1 MICWNFLR
9 GERDNVAKLKK
20 DKKIIASHLCYTDLV
35 YSRINKKLSLN
46 LNRKQIEELI
56 LNIVSDTPVNSF
68 KQRGKNIYVI
78 NDIAKVS
85 ITINSYTNRV
95 ITVDRL

>member
-1 MICWNFLR
+1 
-9 GERDNVAKLKK
+9 VTKLTI
-20 DKKIIASHLCYTDLV
+20 DKKIIASQLCYTDLV

-46 LNRKQIEELI
+46 LNRKQIEKLV
-56 LNIVSDTPVNSF
+56 LNLVSDTPVNSF
-68 KQRGKNIYVI
+68 KQIGKNIYVI